1 MKLRKGWGIGRLSA
15 QSGCALV
22 VAVVVAMITAVVTA
36 MVAAAISGKLV
47 FIVRVMAGVAGVALP
62 IARLVA
68 VEVVE
73 LLFAAA
79 RKRSA
84 VTMMGIEAV
93 VDMAVKAV
101 RAVEPAASSNKH
113 PVHKPIGPV
122 VAVGCAVIWS
132 VVEVPIGADGLD
144 SEGDGDLGWRYARTT
159 EQGSCERCEGKGFD
173 FEHNLSLICFE
184 LQGGR

>member
-1 MKLRKGWGIGRLSA
+1 
-15 QSGCALV
+15 V
-22 VAVVVAMITAVVTA
+22 VAVVSAVISTVVTA
-36 MVAAAISGKLV
+36 MIAAAISGELV
-47 FIVRVMAGVAGVALP
+47 FTVRVMAGVACVASP

-79 RKRSA
+79 RQRSA
-84 VTMMGIEAV
+84 VTVMGIKPV

-132 VVEVPIGADGLD
+132 VVEVPIGADRLH
-144 SEGDGDLGWRYARTT
+144 SEGDGDLGWRYPHTA
-159 EQGSCERCEGKGFD
+159 EQGSCERGEGKGFD
-173 FEHNLSLICFE
+173 FEHNLSLIRFE
-184 LQGGR
+184 LQGGRGVVSPAHDFNPDH